1 MTSRKAIEEAISTVK
16 FDKDLAIQ
24 INDKEYFEGYREV
37 LKKLEEAMELM
48 EKHKLI

>member
-1 MTSRKAIEEAISTVK
+1 MTSKKAIEEAISTVK

-24 INDKEYFEGYREV
+24 TNDKEYFEGYREV
-37 LKKLEEAMELM
+37 LKKLEEAMKLM